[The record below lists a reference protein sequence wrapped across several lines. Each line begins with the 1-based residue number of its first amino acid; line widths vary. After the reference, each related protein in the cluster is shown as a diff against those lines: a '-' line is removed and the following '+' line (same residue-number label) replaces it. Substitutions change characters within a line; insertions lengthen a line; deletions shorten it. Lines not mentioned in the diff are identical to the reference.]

1 MLSVRKQDPTFIE
14 FVPRTA
20 EEAVDRYVRCKNRGL
35 KAYLIPECL
44 IQCASGLNPTELE
57 KFERFIINPDGYAE
71 TAAALVE
78 TTQIQT
84 ENARIFEEAAK
95 RVEDKMQIDEI
106 PPLPV
111 PSMQELSLN
120 QEDEKMECKEDDE
133 KLEDFPAM
141 LPLTRQVRV
150 RGRFCMSSEL
160 PDTSRTSNHT
170 GSPLSVLSSPGRF
183 SASSD

>member
-1 MLSVRKQDPTFIE
+1 MLSVRKQDPTFIN

-35 KAYLIPECL
+35 KSYLIPECL

-57 KFERFIINPDGYAE
+57 KFERFIINPGGFAE
-71 TAAALVE
+71 NAAALVE

-84 ENARIFEEAAK
+84 ENARVFEEAAK

-120 QEDEKMECKEDDE
+120 QDDEKM
-133 KLEDFPAM
+133 EDFPAM

-150 RGRFCMSSEL
+150 QPVKPPSEL
-160 PDTSRTSNHT
+160 PDTSRTSTHT
-170 GSPLSVLSSPGRF
+170 GSPLSVLSTPGRF

>member
-1 MLSVRKQDPTFIE
+1 MLSVRKQDPTFIN

-35 KAYLIPECL
+35 KSYLIPECL

-57 KFERFIINPDGYAE
+57 KFERFIINPGGFAE
-71 TAAALVE
+71 NAAALVE

-84 ENARIFEEAAK
+84 ENARVFEEAAK

-120 QEDEKMECKEDDE
+120 QDDEKMPFAHMECRDD
-133 KLEDFPAM
+133 DFPAM

-150 RGRFCMSSEL
+150 QPSSEL
-160 PDTSRTSNHT
+160 PDTSRTSTHT

>member
-71 TAAALVE
+71 NAAALVE

-120 QEDEKMECKEDDE
+120 QEDEKMPFADE
-133 KLEDFPAM
+133 KMEDFPAM

-150 RGRFCMSSEL
+150 QPSSEL
-160 PDTSRTSNHT
+160 PDTSRTSNRT

>member
-71 TAAALVE
+71 NTAALVE
-78 TTQIQT
+78 TTQLQAD
-84 ENARIFEEAAK
+84 NARIFEEAAK
-95 RVEDKMQIDEI
+95 RIEDKMQIDEI

-111 PSMQELSLN
+111 PSLQELSLE
-120 QEDEKMECKEDDE
+120 QDDEKMPFAMECDDE
-133 KLEDFPAM
+133 KTDDLPAM

-150 RGRFCMSSEL
+150 RGRFSVVS
-160 PDTSRTSNHT
+160 PDTSRTSNRT
-170 GSPLSVLSSPGRF
+170 DSPLSVLSSPGRF

>member
-71 TAAALVE
+71 NAAALVE

-120 QEDEKMECKEDDE
+120 QDDEKMSQEDEKM
-133 KLEDFPAM
+133 EDFPAM

-150 RGRFCMSSEL
+150 QPSSEL
-160 PDTSRTSNHT
+160 PDTSRTSNRT